1 MTIIQRFYQNED
13 DRIID
18 KLDLVGNTNLVWWKN
33 EPPKDETCLREC
45 VFGRRLSRLVD
56 DLIIDTA
63 PTKGLSKGEDNQAL
77 CFERYS
83 LWAALCYAV
92 GASHLNTIDIALS
105 PRHTI
110 AGELKREKVGWQ
122 ASTSLSLFVDD
133 VERLLRDL
141 YGESDSLAIDQ
152 LRDAVLVI
160 VTEFT
165 RHLRKDLCKEHEDAQ
180 TIDYV
185 CGIGVPDGYG
195 IHGHD
200 HRAAN
205 CAERDVARRA
215 RAVRANP
222 AAFSKYT
229 VEFVK
234 VLDEEWP
241 ALDAAADDKQKE
253 LDPELDARISAL
265 LSRPD
270 RGVLRP

>member
-1 MTIIQRFYQNED
+1 MTIIQRFYLNED

-18 KLDLVGNTNLVWWKN
+18 KRGFVDNTNLVWWRD
-33 EPPKDETCLREC
+33 EPPEDETCLREC

-63 PTKGLSKGEDNQAL
+63 PTKKLSKGEDNQAL
-77 CFERYS
+77 RFERYS
-83 LWAALCYAV
+83 VWAALCNAV

-105 PRHTI
+105 HQHTF

-141 YGESDSLAIDQ
+141 YGESDSLAIDR

-165 RHLRKDLCKEHEDAQ
+165 RHLRNDLCKEHEDAQ
-180 TIDYV
+180 NIDYV
-185 CGIGVPDGYG
+185 CGIGVPEGYCIG
-195 IHGHD
+195 GSDHGNAN
-200 HRAAN
+200 RAT
-205 CAERDVARRA
+205 RDVALRA
-215 RAVRANP
+215 RGVRANP

-241 ALDAAADDKQKE
+241 ALDAAADDKEPE
-253 LDPELDARISAL
+253 LDPELAARITTL
-265 LSRPD
+265 KI
-270 RGVLRP
+270 GTV

>member
-1 MTIIQRFYQNED
+1 MTIVQRFYLNEH
-13 DRIID
+13 DRVID
-18 KLDLVGNTNLVWWKN
+18 KLSTIDNTEVVWWDTDA
-33 EPPKDETCLREC
+33 PKGETCLREC
-45 VFGRRLSRLVD
+45 VLGRRLSCLVN
-56 DLIIDTA
+56 DLIVDSATTKTYSTA
-63 PTKGLSKGEDNQAL
+63 KDGQAL
-77 CFERYS
+77 TSERYS
-83 LWAALCYAV
+83 LWSTLRSAI

-105 PRHTI
+105 LQHTF

-141 YGESDSLAIDQ
+141 YGEFDSLAIDRLQ
-152 LRDAVLVI
+152 DAVLVI
-160 VTEFT
+160 VREFT

-180 TIDYV
+180 NIDYV

-200 HRAAN
+200 HGAAN
-205 CAERDVARRA
+205 CAKRDVALRA

-222 AAFSKYT
+222 TAFSKYT

-241 ALDAAADDKQKE
+241 ALDAAALDKE
-253 LDPELDARISAL
+253 WPALDAAADVTPTESDSELDA
-265 LSRPD
+265 
-270 RGVLRP
+270 